1 MKYVRDIPF
10 KEFVDSHHKAA
21 DEDLAELRRSNENE
35 GVPLIFTETE
45 EILGLLTG
53 LTHPERILEIGTA
66 HGYSS
71 LFFAKKLPDARIT
84 TIERNP
90 VMVEAARAEFAS
102 RSEGERIDFRVGD
115 AQEILDE
122 LDKMPALYGVYQ
134 DGEGYMSCDHYQ
146 KLDEFMFEPV
156 SRKLIKSIYQ
166 TVPDLR
172 EFLKK
177 SGRTDVRP
185 ANRTQRR
192 FLLMGGAACGFF
204 LCAASA
210 FQQVGIRYTTTAKAG
225 FITAL
230 YVVIVPILSVFFG
243 KGVKSRIWACVALA
257 VLGLY
262 LLCMRGELSLSFGDG
277 VVLVCAFLFAC
288 QIMTVD
294 YFAPQVD
301 TVRLSQTQ
309 FLVTA
314 LLSTVCMFFFEDLST
329 DSLIKALPSIAYAGV
344 MSSGVA
350 YTLQIIGQQNLNPAI
365 ASITMSLE
373 SVFAALAGW
382 IVLGQSMTVRELAG
396 CVLMFAAII
405 LAQL

>member
-1 MKYVRDIPF
+1 MEKKLDKRGELLHTLALLVCAAIWGSAFVAQSVGAEYVGAFTFLAVRNWIAVAFLIPVIFVRD
-10 KEFVDSHHKAA
+10 
-21 DEDLAELRRSNENE
+21 
-35 GVPLIFTETE
+35 
-45 EILGLLTG
+45 
-53 LTHPERILEIGTA
+53 
-66 HGYSS
+66 
-71 LFFAKKLPDARIT
+71 
-84 TIERNP
+84 TI
-90 VMVEAARAEFAS
+90 
-102 RSEGERIDFRVGD
+102 
-115 AQEILDE
+115 
-122 LDKMPALYGVYQ
+122 
-134 DGEGYMSCDHYQ
+134 
-146 KLDEFMFEPV
+146 
-156 SRKLIKSIYQ
+156 
-166 TVPDLR
+166 
-172 EFLKK
+172 LKK
-177 SGRTDVRP
+177 RGRPSVRP

-192 FLLMGGAACGFF
+192 CLLTGGAACGFF

-243 KGVKSRIWACVALA
+243 KSVKSRIWMCVALA

-382 IVLGQSMTVRELAG
+382 IVLGQSMSFRELAG

>member
-1 MKYVRDIPF
+1 MEDIMEKKLDKRGELLHTLALLVCAAIWGSAFVAQSVGAEYVGAFTFLAVRNWIAVVFLIPVIYVRDTI
-10 KEFVDSHHKAA
+10 
-21 DEDLAELRRSNENE
+21 LRKR
-35 GVPLIFTETE
+35 
-45 EILGLLTG
+45 
-53 LTHPERILEIGTA
+53 
-66 HGYSS
+66 
-71 LFFAKKLPDARIT
+71 
-84 TIERNP
+84 
-90 VMVEAARAEFAS
+90 
-102 RSEGERIDFRVGD
+102 
-115 AQEILDE
+115 
-122 LDKMPALYGVYQ
+122 
-134 DGEGYMSCDHYQ
+134 
-146 KLDEFMFEPV
+146 
-156 SRKLIKSIYQ
+156 
-166 TVPDLR
+166 
-172 EFLKK
+172 
-177 SGRTDVRP
+177 GRPSVRP

-192 FLLMGGAACGFF
+192 CLLTGGAACGFF

-243 KGVKSRIWACVALA
+243 KSVKSRIWMCVALA

-382 IVLGQSMTVRELAG
+382 IVLGQSMSFRELAG

>member
-1 MKYVRDIPF
+1 MEKKLDKRGELLHTLALLVCAAIWGSAFVAQSVGAEYVGAFTFLAVRNWIAVVFLIPVIYVRDTI
-10 KEFVDSHHKAA
+10 
-21 DEDLAELRRSNENE
+21 LRKR
-35 GVPLIFTETE
+35 
-45 EILGLLTG
+45 
-53 LTHPERILEIGTA
+53 
-66 HGYSS
+66 
-71 LFFAKKLPDARIT
+71 
-84 TIERNP
+84 
-90 VMVEAARAEFAS
+90 
-102 RSEGERIDFRVGD
+102 
-115 AQEILDE
+115 
-122 LDKMPALYGVYQ
+122 
-134 DGEGYMSCDHYQ
+134 
-146 KLDEFMFEPV
+146 
-156 SRKLIKSIYQ
+156 
-166 TVPDLR
+166 
-172 EFLKK
+172 
-177 SGRTDVRP
+177 GRPSVRP

-192 FLLMGGAACGFF
+192 CLLTGGAACGFF

-243 KGVKSRIWACVALA
+243 KSVKSRIWMCVALA

-314 LLSTVCMFFFEDLST
+314 LLSTVCMLLFEDLST
-329 DSLIKALPSIAYAGV
+329 DSLIRALPSIAYAGV

-382 IVLGQSMTVRELAG
+382 IVLGQSMSFRELAG

>member
-1 MKYVRDIPF
+1 MEKKLDKRGELLHTLALLVCAAIWGSAFVAQSVGAEYVGAFTFLAVRNWIAVAFLIPVIFVRD
-10 KEFVDSHHKAA
+10 
-21 DEDLAELRRSNENE
+21 
-35 GVPLIFTETE
+35 
-45 EILGLLTG
+45 
-53 LTHPERILEIGTA
+53 
-66 HGYSS
+66 
-71 LFFAKKLPDARIT
+71 
-84 TIERNP
+84 TI
-90 VMVEAARAEFAS
+90 
-102 RSEGERIDFRVGD
+102 
-115 AQEILDE
+115 
-122 LDKMPALYGVYQ
+122 
-134 DGEGYMSCDHYQ
+134 
-146 KLDEFMFEPV
+146 
-156 SRKLIKSIYQ
+156 
-166 TVPDLR
+166 
-172 EFLKK
+172 LKK
-177 SGRTDVRP
+177 RGRPSVRP

-243 KGVKSRIWACVALA
+243 KSVKSRIWMCVALA

>member
-1 MKYVRDIPF
+1 MEKKLDKQGELLHTLALLVCAAIWGSAFVAQSVGAEYVGAFTFLAVRNWIAVVFLIPVIFVRD
-10 KEFVDSHHKAA
+10 
-21 DEDLAELRRSNENE
+21 
-35 GVPLIFTETE
+35 
-45 EILGLLTG
+45 
-53 LTHPERILEIGTA
+53 
-66 HGYSS
+66 
-71 LFFAKKLPDARIT
+71 
-84 TIERNP
+84 TI
-90 VMVEAARAEFAS
+90 
-102 RSEGERIDFRVGD
+102 
-115 AQEILDE
+115 
-122 LDKMPALYGVYQ
+122 
-134 DGEGYMSCDHYQ
+134 
-146 KLDEFMFEPV
+146 
-156 SRKLIKSIYQ
+156 
-166 TVPDLR
+166 
-172 EFLKK
+172 LKK
-177 SGRTDVRP
+177 RGRPSVRP

-243 KGVKSRIWACVALA
+243 KSVKSRIWMCVALA

-314 LLSTVCMFFFEDLST
+314 LLSTVCMLLFEDLST
-329 DSLIKALPSIAYAGV
+329 DSLIRALPSIAYAGV

-382 IVLGQSMTVRELAG
+382 IVLGQSMSFRELAG

>member
-1 MKYVRDIPF
+1 MEDIMEKKLDKRGELLHTLALLVCAAIWGSAFVAQSVGAEYVGAFTFLAVRNWIAVAFLIPVIFVRD
-10 KEFVDSHHKAA
+10 
-21 DEDLAELRRSNENE
+21 
-35 GVPLIFTETE
+35 
-45 EILGLLTG
+45 
-53 LTHPERILEIGTA
+53 
-66 HGYSS
+66 
-71 LFFAKKLPDARIT
+71 
-84 TIERNP
+84 TI
-90 VMVEAARAEFAS
+90 
-102 RSEGERIDFRVGD
+102 
-115 AQEILDE
+115 
-122 LDKMPALYGVYQ
+122 
-134 DGEGYMSCDHYQ
+134 
-146 KLDEFMFEPV
+146 
-156 SRKLIKSIYQ
+156 
-166 TVPDLR
+166 
-172 EFLKK
+172 LKK
-177 SGRTDVRP
+177 RGRPSVRP

-243 KGVKSRIWACVALA
+243 KSVKSRIWMCVALA

-314 LLSTVCMFFFEDLST
+314 LLSTVCMLLFEDLST
-329 DSLIKALPSIAYAGV
+329 DSLIRALPSIAYAGV

-382 IVLGQSMTVRELAG
+382 IVLGQSMSFRELAG

>member
-1 MKYVRDIPF
+1 MEKKLDKRGELLHTLALLVCAAIWGSAFVAQSVGAEYVGAFTFLAVRNWIAVVFLIPVIFVRD
-10 KEFVDSHHKAA
+10 
-21 DEDLAELRRSNENE
+21 
-35 GVPLIFTETE
+35 
-45 EILGLLTG
+45 
-53 LTHPERILEIGTA
+53 
-66 HGYSS
+66 
-71 LFFAKKLPDARIT
+71 
-84 TIERNP
+84 TI
-90 VMVEAARAEFAS
+90 
-102 RSEGERIDFRVGD
+102 
-115 AQEILDE
+115 
-122 LDKMPALYGVYQ
+122 
-134 DGEGYMSCDHYQ
+134 
-146 KLDEFMFEPV
+146 
-156 SRKLIKSIYQ
+156 
-166 TVPDLR
+166 
-172 EFLKK
+172 LKK
-177 SGRTDVRP
+177 RGRPSVRP

-243 KGVKSRIWACVALA
+243 KSVKSRIWMCVALA

-314 LLSTVCMFFFEDLST
+314 LLSTVCMFFFEDLSS
-329 DSLIKALPSIAYAGV
+329 DSLIRALPSIAYAGV

>member
-1 MKYVRDIPF
+1 MEKKLDKRGELLHTLALLVCAAIWGSAFVAQSVGAEYVGAFTFLAVRNWIAVVFLIPVIYVRDTI
-10 KEFVDSHHKAA
+10 
-21 DEDLAELRRSNENE
+21 LRKR
-35 GVPLIFTETE
+35 
-45 EILGLLTG
+45 
-53 LTHPERILEIGTA
+53 
-66 HGYSS
+66 
-71 LFFAKKLPDARIT
+71 
-84 TIERNP
+84 
-90 VMVEAARAEFAS
+90 
-102 RSEGERIDFRVGD
+102 
-115 AQEILDE
+115 
-122 LDKMPALYGVYQ
+122 
-134 DGEGYMSCDHYQ
+134 
-146 KLDEFMFEPV
+146 
-156 SRKLIKSIYQ
+156 
-166 TVPDLR
+166 
-172 EFLKK
+172 
-177 SGRTDVRP
+177 GRPSVRP

-192 FLLMGGAACGFF
+192 CLLTGGAACGFF

-243 KGVKSRIWACVALA
+243 KSVKSRIWMCVALA

-314 LLSTVCMFFFEDLST
+314 LLSTVCMLLFEDLST
-329 DSLIKALPSIAYAGV
+329 DSLIRALPSIAYAGV

-405 LAQL
+405 FAQL

>member
-1 MKYVRDIPF
+1 MEKKLDKRGELLHTLALLVCAAIWGSAFVAQSVGAEYVGAFTFLAVRNWIAVVFLIPVIFVRD
-10 KEFVDSHHKAA
+10 
-21 DEDLAELRRSNENE
+21 
-35 GVPLIFTETE
+35 
-45 EILGLLTG
+45 
-53 LTHPERILEIGTA
+53 
-66 HGYSS
+66 
-71 LFFAKKLPDARIT
+71 
-84 TIERNP
+84 TI
-90 VMVEAARAEFAS
+90 
-102 RSEGERIDFRVGD
+102 
-115 AQEILDE
+115 
-122 LDKMPALYGVYQ
+122 
-134 DGEGYMSCDHYQ
+134 
-146 KLDEFMFEPV
+146 
-156 SRKLIKSIYQ
+156 
-166 TVPDLR
+166 
-172 EFLKK
+172 LKK
-177 SGRTDVRP
+177 RGRPSVRP

-243 KGVKSRIWACVALA
+243 KSVKSRIWMCVALA

-314 LLSTVCMFFFEDLST
+314 LLSTVCMLLFEDLST
-329 DSLIKALPSIAYAGV
+329 DSLIRALPSIAYAGV

-396 CVLMFAAII
+396 CGLMFAAII

>member
-1 MKYVRDIPF
+1 MEDIMEKKLDKRGELLHTLALLVCAAIWGSAFVAQSVGAEYVGAFTFLAVRNWIAVVFLIPVIFVRD
-10 KEFVDSHHKAA
+10 
-21 DEDLAELRRSNENE
+21 
-35 GVPLIFTETE
+35 
-45 EILGLLTG
+45 
-53 LTHPERILEIGTA
+53 
-66 HGYSS
+66 
-71 LFFAKKLPDARIT
+71 
-84 TIERNP
+84 TI
-90 VMVEAARAEFAS
+90 
-102 RSEGERIDFRVGD
+102 
-115 AQEILDE
+115 
-122 LDKMPALYGVYQ
+122 
-134 DGEGYMSCDHYQ
+134 
-146 KLDEFMFEPV
+146 
-156 SRKLIKSIYQ
+156 
-166 TVPDLR
+166 
-172 EFLKK
+172 LKK
-177 SGRTDVRP
+177 RGRPSVRP

-192 FLLMGGAACGFF
+192 CLLTGGAACGFF

-243 KGVKSRIWACVALA
+243 KSVKSRIWMCVALA

-382 IVLGQSMTVRELAG
+382 IVLGQSMSFRELAG

>member
-1 MKYVRDIPF
+1 MEKKLDKRGELLHTLALLVCAAIWGSAFVAQSVGAEYVGAFTFLAVRNWIAVAFLIPVIFVRD
-10 KEFVDSHHKAA
+10 
-21 DEDLAELRRSNENE
+21 
-35 GVPLIFTETE
+35 
-45 EILGLLTG
+45 
-53 LTHPERILEIGTA
+53 
-66 HGYSS
+66 
-71 LFFAKKLPDARIT
+71 
-84 TIERNP
+84 TI
-90 VMVEAARAEFAS
+90 
-102 RSEGERIDFRVGD
+102 
-115 AQEILDE
+115 
-122 LDKMPALYGVYQ
+122 
-134 DGEGYMSCDHYQ
+134 
-146 KLDEFMFEPV
+146 
-156 SRKLIKSIYQ
+156 
-166 TVPDLR
+166 
-172 EFLKK
+172 LKK
-177 SGRTDVRP
+177 RGRPSVRP

-243 KGVKSRIWACVALA
+243 KSVKSRIWMCVALA

-314 LLSTVCMFFFEDLST
+314 LLSTVCMLLFEDLST
-329 DSLIKALPSIAYAGV
+329 DSLIRALPSIAYAGV

>member
-1 MKYVRDIPF
+1 MEDIMEKKLDKRGELLHTLALLVCAAIWGSAFVAQSVGAEYVGAFTFLAVRNWIAVVFLIPVIYVRDTI
-10 KEFVDSHHKAA
+10 
-21 DEDLAELRRSNENE
+21 LRKR
-35 GVPLIFTETE
+35 
-45 EILGLLTG
+45 
-53 LTHPERILEIGTA
+53 
-66 HGYSS
+66 
-71 LFFAKKLPDARIT
+71 
-84 TIERNP
+84 
-90 VMVEAARAEFAS
+90 
-102 RSEGERIDFRVGD
+102 
-115 AQEILDE
+115 
-122 LDKMPALYGVYQ
+122 
-134 DGEGYMSCDHYQ
+134 
-146 KLDEFMFEPV
+146 
-156 SRKLIKSIYQ
+156 
-166 TVPDLR
+166 
-172 EFLKK
+172 
-177 SGRTDVRP
+177 GRPSVRP

-192 FLLMGGAACGFF
+192 CLLTGGAACGFF

-243 KGVKSRIWACVALA
+243 KSVKSRIWMCVALA

-314 LLSTVCMFFFEDLST
+314 LLSTVCMLLFEDLST
-329 DSLIKALPSIAYAGV
+329 DSLIRALPSIAYAGV

-382 IVLGQSMTVRELAG
+382 IVLGQSMSFRELAG

>member
-1 MKYVRDIPF
+1 MEKKLDKRGELLHTLALLVCAAIWGSAFVAQSVGAEYVGAFTFLAVRNWIAVVFLIPVIFVRDTI
-10 KEFVDSHHKAA
+10 
-21 DEDLAELRRSNENE
+21 LRKR
-35 GVPLIFTETE
+35 
-45 EILGLLTG
+45 
-53 LTHPERILEIGTA
+53 
-66 HGYSS
+66 
-71 LFFAKKLPDARIT
+71 
-84 TIERNP
+84 
-90 VMVEAARAEFAS
+90 
-102 RSEGERIDFRVGD
+102 
-115 AQEILDE
+115 
-122 LDKMPALYGVYQ
+122 
-134 DGEGYMSCDHYQ
+134 
-146 KLDEFMFEPV
+146 
-156 SRKLIKSIYQ
+156 
-166 TVPDLR
+166 
-172 EFLKK
+172 
-177 SGRTDVRP
+177 GRPSVRP

-192 FLLMGGAACGFF
+192 CLLTGGAACGFF

-243 KGVKSRIWACVALA
+243 KSVKSRIWMCVALA

-314 LLSTVCMFFFEDLST
+314 LLSTVCMLLFEDLST
-329 DSLIKALPSIAYAGV
+329 DSLIRALPSIAYAGV

>member
-1 MKYVRDIPF
+1 MEDIMEKKLDKRGELLHTLALLVCAAIWGSAFVAQSVGAEYVGAFTFLAVRNWIAVVFLIPVIYVRDTI
-10 KEFVDSHHKAA
+10 
-21 DEDLAELRRSNENE
+21 LRKR
-35 GVPLIFTETE
+35 
-45 EILGLLTG
+45 
-53 LTHPERILEIGTA
+53 
-66 HGYSS
+66 
-71 LFFAKKLPDARIT
+71 
-84 TIERNP
+84 
-90 VMVEAARAEFAS
+90 
-102 RSEGERIDFRVGD
+102 
-115 AQEILDE
+115 
-122 LDKMPALYGVYQ
+122 
-134 DGEGYMSCDHYQ
+134 
-146 KLDEFMFEPV
+146 
-156 SRKLIKSIYQ
+156 
-166 TVPDLR
+166 
-172 EFLKK
+172 
-177 SGRTDVRP
+177 GRPSVRP

-243 KGVKSRIWACVALA
+243 KSVKSRIWMCVALA

>member
-1 MKYVRDIPF
+1 MEDIMEKKLDKRGELLHTLALLVCAAIWGSAFVAQSVGAEYVGAFTFLAVRNWIAVVFLIPVIYVRDTI
-10 KEFVDSHHKAA
+10 
-21 DEDLAELRRSNENE
+21 LRKR
-35 GVPLIFTETE
+35 
-45 EILGLLTG
+45 
-53 LTHPERILEIGTA
+53 
-66 HGYSS
+66 
-71 LFFAKKLPDARIT
+71 
-84 TIERNP
+84 
-90 VMVEAARAEFAS
+90 
-102 RSEGERIDFRVGD
+102 
-115 AQEILDE
+115 
-122 LDKMPALYGVYQ
+122 
-134 DGEGYMSCDHYQ
+134 
-146 KLDEFMFEPV
+146 
-156 SRKLIKSIYQ
+156 
-166 TVPDLR
+166 
-172 EFLKK
+172 
-177 SGRTDVRP
+177 GRPSVRP

-192 FLLMGGAACGFF
+192 FLLTGGAACGFF

-243 KGVKSRIWACVALA
+243 KSVKSRIWMCVALA

-396 CVLMFAAII
+396 CVLMFASII

>member
-1 MKYVRDIPF
+1 MEDIMEKKLDKRGELLHTLALLVCAAIWGSAFVAQSVGAEYVGAFTFLAVRNWIAVVFLIPVIFVRD
-10 KEFVDSHHKAA
+10 
-21 DEDLAELRRSNENE
+21 
-35 GVPLIFTETE
+35 
-45 EILGLLTG
+45 
-53 LTHPERILEIGTA
+53 
-66 HGYSS
+66 
-71 LFFAKKLPDARIT
+71 
-84 TIERNP
+84 TI
-90 VMVEAARAEFAS
+90 
-102 RSEGERIDFRVGD
+102 
-115 AQEILDE
+115 
-122 LDKMPALYGVYQ
+122 
-134 DGEGYMSCDHYQ
+134 
-146 KLDEFMFEPV
+146 
-156 SRKLIKSIYQ
+156 
-166 TVPDLR
+166 
-172 EFLKK
+172 LKK
-177 SGRTDVRP
+177 RGRPSVRP

-192 FLLMGGAACGFF
+192 CLLTGGAACGFF

-243 KGVKSRIWACVALA
+243 KSVKSRIWMCVALA

-314 LLSTVCMFFFEDLST
+314 LLSTVCMLLFEDLST
-329 DSLIKALPSIAYAGV
+329 DSLIRALPSIAYAGV

>member
-1 MKYVRDIPF
+1 MEDIMEKKLDKQGELLHTLALLVCAAIWGSAFVAQSVGAEYVGAFTFLAVRNWIAVVFLIPVIFVRD
-10 KEFVDSHHKAA
+10 
-21 DEDLAELRRSNENE
+21 
-35 GVPLIFTETE
+35 
-45 EILGLLTG
+45 
-53 LTHPERILEIGTA
+53 
-66 HGYSS
+66 
-71 LFFAKKLPDARIT
+71 
-84 TIERNP
+84 TI
-90 VMVEAARAEFAS
+90 
-102 RSEGERIDFRVGD
+102 
-115 AQEILDE
+115 
-122 LDKMPALYGVYQ
+122 
-134 DGEGYMSCDHYQ
+134 
-146 KLDEFMFEPV
+146 
-156 SRKLIKSIYQ
+156 
-166 TVPDLR
+166 
-172 EFLKK
+172 LKK
-177 SGRTDVRP
+177 RGRPSVRP

-243 KGVKSRIWACVALA
+243 KSVKSRIWMCVALA

-314 LLSTVCMFFFEDLST
+314 LLSTVCMLLFEDLST
-329 DSLIKALPSIAYAGV
+329 DSLIRALPSIAYAGV

-382 IVLGQSMTVRELAG
+382 IVLGQSMSFRELAG

>member
-1 MKYVRDIPF
+1 MEKKLDKRGELLHTLALLVCAAIWGSAFVAQSVGAEYVGAFTFLAVRNWIAVIFLIPVIFVRD
-10 KEFVDSHHKAA
+10 
-21 DEDLAELRRSNENE
+21 
-35 GVPLIFTETE
+35 
-45 EILGLLTG
+45 
-53 LTHPERILEIGTA
+53 
-66 HGYSS
+66 
-71 LFFAKKLPDARIT
+71 
-84 TIERNP
+84 TI
-90 VMVEAARAEFAS
+90 
-102 RSEGERIDFRVGD
+102 
-115 AQEILDE
+115 
-122 LDKMPALYGVYQ
+122 
-134 DGEGYMSCDHYQ
+134 
-146 KLDEFMFEPV
+146 
-156 SRKLIKSIYQ
+156 
-166 TVPDLR
+166 
-172 EFLKK
+172 LKK
-177 SGRTDVRP
+177 RGRPSVRP

-230 YVVIVPILSVFFG
+230 YVVTVPVLSVFFG
-243 KGVKSRIWACVALA
+243 KRVKSRIWMCVALA

-373 SVFAALAGW
+373 SVFAAFAGW
-382 IVLGQSMTVRELAG
+382 IVLGQSMTVREFAG

>member
-1 MKYVRDIPF
+1 MEKKLDKRGELLHTLALLVCAAIWGSAFVAQSVGAEYVGAFTFLAVRNWIAVVFLIPVIYVRDTI
-10 KEFVDSHHKAA
+10 
-21 DEDLAELRRSNENE
+21 LRKR
-35 GVPLIFTETE
+35 
-45 EILGLLTG
+45 
-53 LTHPERILEIGTA
+53 
-66 HGYSS
+66 
-71 LFFAKKLPDARIT
+71 
-84 TIERNP
+84 
-90 VMVEAARAEFAS
+90 
-102 RSEGERIDFRVGD
+102 
-115 AQEILDE
+115 
-122 LDKMPALYGVYQ
+122 
-134 DGEGYMSCDHYQ
+134 
-146 KLDEFMFEPV
+146 
-156 SRKLIKSIYQ
+156 
-166 TVPDLR
+166 
-172 EFLKK
+172 
-177 SGRTDVRP
+177 GRPSVRP

-243 KGVKSRIWACVALA
+243 KRVKSRIWMCVALA

>member
-1 MKYVRDIPF
+1 MEDIMEKKLDKRGELLHTLALLVCAAIWGSAFVAQSVGAEYVGAFTFLAVRNWIAVVFLIPVIYVRDTI
-10 KEFVDSHHKAA
+10 
-21 DEDLAELRRSNENE
+21 LRKR
-35 GVPLIFTETE
+35 
-45 EILGLLTG
+45 
-53 LTHPERILEIGTA
+53 
-66 HGYSS
+66 
-71 LFFAKKLPDARIT
+71 
-84 TIERNP
+84 
-90 VMVEAARAEFAS
+90 
-102 RSEGERIDFRVGD
+102 
-115 AQEILDE
+115 
-122 LDKMPALYGVYQ
+122 
-134 DGEGYMSCDHYQ
+134 
-146 KLDEFMFEPV
+146 
-156 SRKLIKSIYQ
+156 
-166 TVPDLR
+166 
-172 EFLKK
+172 
-177 SGRTDVRP
+177 GRPSVRP

-192 FLLMGGAACGFF
+192 CLLTGGAACGFF

-243 KGVKSRIWACVALA
+243 KSVKSRIWMCVALA

-314 LLSTVCMFFFEDLST
+314 LLSTVCMFLFEDLST
-329 DSLIKALPSIAYAGV
+329 DSLIRALPSIAYAGV

>member
-1 MKYVRDIPF
+1 MEKKLDKRGELLHTLALLVCAAIWGSAFVAQSVGAEYVGAFTFLAVRNWIAVVFLIPVIYVRDTI
-10 KEFVDSHHKAA
+10 
-21 DEDLAELRRSNENE
+21 LRKR
-35 GVPLIFTETE
+35 
-45 EILGLLTG
+45 
-53 LTHPERILEIGTA
+53 
-66 HGYSS
+66 
-71 LFFAKKLPDARIT
+71 
-84 TIERNP
+84 
-90 VMVEAARAEFAS
+90 
-102 RSEGERIDFRVGD
+102 
-115 AQEILDE
+115 
-122 LDKMPALYGVYQ
+122 
-134 DGEGYMSCDHYQ
+134 
-146 KLDEFMFEPV
+146 
-156 SRKLIKSIYQ
+156 
-166 TVPDLR
+166 
-172 EFLKK
+172 
-177 SGRTDVRP
+177 GRPSVRP

-210 FQQVGIRYTTTAKAG
+210 FQQVGILYTTTAKAG

-243 KGVKSRIWACVALA
+243 KSVKSRIWMCVALA

>member
-1 MKYVRDIPF
+1 MEKKLDKRGELLHTLALLVCAAIWGSAFVAQSVGAEYVGAFTFLAVRNWIAVVFLIPVIYVRDTI
-10 KEFVDSHHKAA
+10 
-21 DEDLAELRRSNENE
+21 LRKR
-35 GVPLIFTETE
+35 
-45 EILGLLTG
+45 
-53 LTHPERILEIGTA
+53 
-66 HGYSS
+66 
-71 LFFAKKLPDARIT
+71 
-84 TIERNP
+84 
-90 VMVEAARAEFAS
+90 
-102 RSEGERIDFRVGD
+102 
-115 AQEILDE
+115 
-122 LDKMPALYGVYQ
+122 
-134 DGEGYMSCDHYQ
+134 
-146 KLDEFMFEPV
+146 
-156 SRKLIKSIYQ
+156 
-166 TVPDLR
+166 
-172 EFLKK
+172 
-177 SGRTDVRP
+177 GRPSVRP

-192 FLLMGGAACGFF
+192 CLLTGGAACGFF

-243 KGVKSRIWACVALA
+243 KSVKSRIWMCVALA

-262 LLCMRGELSLSFGDG
+262 LLCMRGDLSLSFGDG

>member
-1 MKYVRDIPF
+1 MEKKLDKRGELLHTLALLVCAAIWGSAFVAQSVGAEYVGAFTFLAVRNWIAVVFLIPVIFVRD
-10 KEFVDSHHKAA
+10 
-21 DEDLAELRRSNENE
+21 
-35 GVPLIFTETE
+35 
-45 EILGLLTG
+45 
-53 LTHPERILEIGTA
+53 
-66 HGYSS
+66 
-71 LFFAKKLPDARIT
+71 
-84 TIERNP
+84 TI
-90 VMVEAARAEFAS
+90 
-102 RSEGERIDFRVGD
+102 
-115 AQEILDE
+115 
-122 LDKMPALYGVYQ
+122 
-134 DGEGYMSCDHYQ
+134 
-146 KLDEFMFEPV
+146 
-156 SRKLIKSIYQ
+156 
-166 TVPDLR
+166 
-172 EFLKK
+172 LKK
-177 SGRTDVRP
+177 RGRPSVRP

-243 KGVKSRIWACVALA
+243 KSVKSRIWMCVALA

-314 LLSTVCMFFFEDLST
+314 LLSTVCMLLFEDLST
-329 DSLIKALPSIAYAGV
+329 DSLIRALPSIAYAGV

>member
-1 MKYVRDIPF
+1 MEKKLDKRGELLHTLALLVCAAIWGSAFVAQSVGAEYVGAFTFLAVRNWIAVVFLIPVIYVRDTI
-10 KEFVDSHHKAA
+10 
-21 DEDLAELRRSNENE
+21 LRKR
-35 GVPLIFTETE
+35 
-45 EILGLLTG
+45 
-53 LTHPERILEIGTA
+53 
-66 HGYSS
+66 
-71 LFFAKKLPDARIT
+71 
-84 TIERNP
+84 
-90 VMVEAARAEFAS
+90 
-102 RSEGERIDFRVGD
+102 
-115 AQEILDE
+115 
-122 LDKMPALYGVYQ
+122 
-134 DGEGYMSCDHYQ
+134 
-146 KLDEFMFEPV
+146 
-156 SRKLIKSIYQ
+156 
-166 TVPDLR
+166 
-172 EFLKK
+172 
-177 SGRTDVRP
+177 GRPSVRP

-192 FLLMGGAACGFF
+192 CLLTGGAACGFF

-243 KGVKSRIWACVALA
+243 KSVKSRIWMCVALA

-329 DSLIKALPSIAYAGV
+329 DSLIRALPSIAYAGV

>member
-1 MKYVRDIPF
+1 MEDIMEKKLDKRGELLHTLALLVCAAIWGSAFVAQSVGAEYVGAFTFLAVRNWIAVAFLIPVIFVRD
-10 KEFVDSHHKAA
+10 
-21 DEDLAELRRSNENE
+21 
-35 GVPLIFTETE
+35 
-45 EILGLLTG
+45 
-53 LTHPERILEIGTA
+53 
-66 HGYSS
+66 
-71 LFFAKKLPDARIT
+71 
-84 TIERNP
+84 TI
-90 VMVEAARAEFAS
+90 
-102 RSEGERIDFRVGD
+102 
-115 AQEILDE
+115 
-122 LDKMPALYGVYQ
+122 
-134 DGEGYMSCDHYQ
+134 
-146 KLDEFMFEPV
+146 
-156 SRKLIKSIYQ
+156 
-166 TVPDLR
+166 
-172 EFLKK
+172 LKK
-177 SGRTDVRP
+177 RGRPSVRP

-243 KGVKSRIWACVALA
+243 KSVKSRIWMCVALA

-314 LLSTVCMFFFEDLST
+314 LLSTVCMLLFEDLST
-329 DSLIKALPSIAYAGV
+329 DSLIRALPSIAYAGV

>member
-1 MKYVRDIPF
+1 MEDIMEKKLDKRGELLHTLALLVCAAIWGSAFVAQSVGAEYVGAFTFLAVRNWIAVAFLIPVIFVRD
-10 KEFVDSHHKAA
+10 
-21 DEDLAELRRSNENE
+21 
-35 GVPLIFTETE
+35 
-45 EILGLLTG
+45 
-53 LTHPERILEIGTA
+53 
-66 HGYSS
+66 
-71 LFFAKKLPDARIT
+71 
-84 TIERNP
+84 TI
-90 VMVEAARAEFAS
+90 
-102 RSEGERIDFRVGD
+102 
-115 AQEILDE
+115 
-122 LDKMPALYGVYQ
+122 
-134 DGEGYMSCDHYQ
+134 
-146 KLDEFMFEPV
+146 
-156 SRKLIKSIYQ
+156 
-166 TVPDLR
+166 
-172 EFLKK
+172 LKK
-177 SGRTDVRP
+177 RGRPSVRP

-210 FQQVGIRYTTTAKAG
+210 FQQVGILYTTTAKAG

-243 KGVKSRIWACVALA
+243 KSVKSRIWMCVALA

-314 LLSTVCMFFFEDLST
+314 LLSTVCMLLFEDLST
-329 DSLIKALPSIAYAGV
+329 DSLIRALPSIAYAGV

>member
-1 MKYVRDIPF
+1 MEKKLDKRGELLHTLALLVCAAIWGSAFVAQSVGAEYVGAFTFLAVRNWIAVVFLIPVIFVRD
-10 KEFVDSHHKAA
+10 
-21 DEDLAELRRSNENE
+21 
-35 GVPLIFTETE
+35 
-45 EILGLLTG
+45 
-53 LTHPERILEIGTA
+53 
-66 HGYSS
+66 
-71 LFFAKKLPDARIT
+71 
-84 TIERNP
+84 TI
-90 VMVEAARAEFAS
+90 
-102 RSEGERIDFRVGD
+102 
-115 AQEILDE
+115 
-122 LDKMPALYGVYQ
+122 
-134 DGEGYMSCDHYQ
+134 
-146 KLDEFMFEPV
+146 
-156 SRKLIKSIYQ
+156 
-166 TVPDLR
+166 
-172 EFLKK
+172 LKK
-177 SGRTDVRP
+177 RGRPSVRP

-192 FLLMGGAACGFF
+192 FLLTGGAACGFF

-243 KGVKSRIWACVALA
+243 KSVKSRIWMCVALA

-382 IVLGQSMTVRELAG
+382 IVLGQSMSFRELAG

>member
-1 MKYVRDIPF
+1 MEDIMEKKLDKRGELLHTLALLVCAAIWGSAFVAQSVGAEYVGAFTFLAVRNWIAVVFLIPVIYVRDTI
-10 KEFVDSHHKAA
+10 
-21 DEDLAELRRSNENE
+21 LRKR
-35 GVPLIFTETE
+35 
-45 EILGLLTG
+45 
-53 LTHPERILEIGTA
+53 
-66 HGYSS
+66 
-71 LFFAKKLPDARIT
+71 
-84 TIERNP
+84 
-90 VMVEAARAEFAS
+90 
-102 RSEGERIDFRVGD
+102 
-115 AQEILDE
+115 
-122 LDKMPALYGVYQ
+122 
-134 DGEGYMSCDHYQ
+134 
-146 KLDEFMFEPV
+146 
-156 SRKLIKSIYQ
+156 
-166 TVPDLR
+166 
-172 EFLKK
+172 
-177 SGRTDVRP
+177 GRPSVRP

-243 KGVKSRIWACVALA
+243 KSVKSRIWMCVALA

-314 LLSTVCMFFFEDLST
+314 LLSTVCMFFFEDLSS
-329 DSLIKALPSIAYAGV
+329 DSLIRALPSIAYAGV

>member
-1 MKYVRDIPF
+1 MEKKLDKQGELLHTLALLVCAAIWGSAFVAQSVGAEYVGAFTFLAVRNWIAVVFLIPVIFVRD
-10 KEFVDSHHKAA
+10 
-21 DEDLAELRRSNENE
+21 
-35 GVPLIFTETE
+35 
-45 EILGLLTG
+45 
-53 LTHPERILEIGTA
+53 
-66 HGYSS
+66 
-71 LFFAKKLPDARIT
+71 
-84 TIERNP
+84 TI
-90 VMVEAARAEFAS
+90 
-102 RSEGERIDFRVGD
+102 
-115 AQEILDE
+115 
-122 LDKMPALYGVYQ
+122 
-134 DGEGYMSCDHYQ
+134 
-146 KLDEFMFEPV
+146 
-156 SRKLIKSIYQ
+156 
-166 TVPDLR
+166 
-172 EFLKK
+172 LKK
-177 SGRTDVRP
+177 RGRPSVRP

-243 KGVKSRIWACVALA
+243 KSVKSRIWMCVALA

>member
-1 MKYVRDIPF
+1 MEKKLDKRGELLHTLALLVCAAIWGSAFVAQSVGAEYVGAFTFLAVRNWIAVVFLIPVIYVRDTI
-10 KEFVDSHHKAA
+10 
-21 DEDLAELRRSNENE
+21 LRKR
-35 GVPLIFTETE
+35 
-45 EILGLLTG
+45 
-53 LTHPERILEIGTA
+53 
-66 HGYSS
+66 
-71 LFFAKKLPDARIT
+71 
-84 TIERNP
+84 
-90 VMVEAARAEFAS
+90 
-102 RSEGERIDFRVGD
+102 
-115 AQEILDE
+115 
-122 LDKMPALYGVYQ
+122 
-134 DGEGYMSCDHYQ
+134 
-146 KLDEFMFEPV
+146 
-156 SRKLIKSIYQ
+156 
-166 TVPDLR
+166 
-172 EFLKK
+172 
-177 SGRTDVRP
+177 GRPSVRP

-243 KGVKSRIWACVALA
+243 KSVKSRIWMCVALA

-314 LLSTVCMFFFEDLST
+314 LLSTVCMLLFEDLST
-329 DSLIKALPSIAYAGV
+329 DSLIRALPSIAYAGV

-382 IVLGQSMTVRELAG
+382 IVLGQSMSFRELAG

>member
-1 MKYVRDIPF
+1 MEDIMEKKLDKRGELLHTLALLVCAAIWGSAFVAQSVGAEYVGAFTFLAVRNWIAVVFLIPVIYVRDTI
-10 KEFVDSHHKAA
+10 
-21 DEDLAELRRSNENE
+21 LRKR
-35 GVPLIFTETE
+35 
-45 EILGLLTG
+45 
-53 LTHPERILEIGTA
+53 
-66 HGYSS
+66 
-71 LFFAKKLPDARIT
+71 
-84 TIERNP
+84 
-90 VMVEAARAEFAS
+90 
-102 RSEGERIDFRVGD
+102 
-115 AQEILDE
+115 
-122 LDKMPALYGVYQ
+122 
-134 DGEGYMSCDHYQ
+134 
-146 KLDEFMFEPV
+146 
-156 SRKLIKSIYQ
+156 
-166 TVPDLR
+166 
-172 EFLKK
+172 
-177 SGRTDVRP
+177 GRPSVRP

-192 FLLMGGAACGFF
+192 CLLTGGAACGFF

-243 KGVKSRIWACVALA
+243 KSVKSRIWMCVALA

-314 LLSTVCMFFFEDLST
+314 LLSTVCMLLFEDLST

-382 IVLGQSMTVRELAG
+382 IVLGQSMSFRELAG

>member
-1 MKYVRDIPF
+1 MEDIMEKKLDKRGELLHTLALLVCAAIWGSAFVAQSVGAEYVGAFTFLAVRNWIAVVFLIPVIYVRDTI
-10 KEFVDSHHKAA
+10 
-21 DEDLAELRRSNENE
+21 LRKR
-35 GVPLIFTETE
+35 
-45 EILGLLTG
+45 
-53 LTHPERILEIGTA
+53 
-66 HGYSS
+66 
-71 LFFAKKLPDARIT
+71 
-84 TIERNP
+84 
-90 VMVEAARAEFAS
+90 
-102 RSEGERIDFRVGD
+102 
-115 AQEILDE
+115 
-122 LDKMPALYGVYQ
+122 
-134 DGEGYMSCDHYQ
+134 
-146 KLDEFMFEPV
+146 
-156 SRKLIKSIYQ
+156 
-166 TVPDLR
+166 
-172 EFLKK
+172 
-177 SGRTDVRP
+177 GRPSVRP

-243 KGVKSRIWACVALA
+243 KSVKSRIWMCVALA

-382 IVLGQSMTVRELAG
+382 IVLGQSMSFRELAG

>member
-1 MKYVRDIPF
+1 MEKKLDKRGELLHTLALLVCAAIWGSAFVAQSVGAEYVGAFTFLAVRNWIAVVFLIPVIYVRDTI
-10 KEFVDSHHKAA
+10 
-21 DEDLAELRRSNENE
+21 LRKR
-35 GVPLIFTETE
+35 
-45 EILGLLTG
+45 
-53 LTHPERILEIGTA
+53 
-66 HGYSS
+66 
-71 LFFAKKLPDARIT
+71 
-84 TIERNP
+84 
-90 VMVEAARAEFAS
+90 
-102 RSEGERIDFRVGD
+102 
-115 AQEILDE
+115 
-122 LDKMPALYGVYQ
+122 
-134 DGEGYMSCDHYQ
+134 
-146 KLDEFMFEPV
+146 
-156 SRKLIKSIYQ
+156 
-166 TVPDLR
+166 
-172 EFLKK
+172 
-177 SGRTDVRP
+177 GRPSVRP

-192 FLLMGGAACGFF
+192 CLLTGGAACGFF

-243 KGVKSRIWACVALA
+243 KSVKSRIWMCVALA

-314 LLSTVCMFFFEDLST
+314 LLSTVCMFLFEDLST
-329 DSLIKALPSIAYAGV
+329 DSLIRALPSIAYAGV

>member
-1 MKYVRDIPF
+1 MEKKLDKRGELLHTLALLVCAAIWGSAFVAQSVGAEYVGAFTFLAVRNWIAVAFLIPVIFVRD
-10 KEFVDSHHKAA
+10 
-21 DEDLAELRRSNENE
+21 
-35 GVPLIFTETE
+35 
-45 EILGLLTG
+45 
-53 LTHPERILEIGTA
+53 
-66 HGYSS
+66 
-71 LFFAKKLPDARIT
+71 
-84 TIERNP
+84 TI
-90 VMVEAARAEFAS
+90 
-102 RSEGERIDFRVGD
+102 
-115 AQEILDE
+115 
-122 LDKMPALYGVYQ
+122 
-134 DGEGYMSCDHYQ
+134 
-146 KLDEFMFEPV
+146 
-156 SRKLIKSIYQ
+156 
-166 TVPDLR
+166 
-172 EFLKK
+172 LKK
-177 SGRTDVRP
+177 RGRPSVRP

-210 FQQVGIRYTTTAKAG
+210 FQQVGILYTTTAKAG

-243 KGVKSRIWACVALA
+243 KSVKSRIWMCVALA

-314 LLSTVCMFFFEDLST
+314 LLSTVCMLLFEDLST
-329 DSLIKALPSIAYAGV
+329 DSLIRALPSIAYAGV

-382 IVLGQSMTVRELAG
+382 IVLGQSMSFRELAG

>member
-1 MKYVRDIPF
+1 MEKKLDKRGELLHTLALLVCAAIWGSAFVAQSVGAEYVGAFTFLAVRNWIAVVFLIPVIFVRD
-10 KEFVDSHHKAA
+10 
-21 DEDLAELRRSNENE
+21 
-35 GVPLIFTETE
+35 
-45 EILGLLTG
+45 
-53 LTHPERILEIGTA
+53 
-66 HGYSS
+66 
-71 LFFAKKLPDARIT
+71 
-84 TIERNP
+84 TI
-90 VMVEAARAEFAS
+90 
-102 RSEGERIDFRVGD
+102 
-115 AQEILDE
+115 
-122 LDKMPALYGVYQ
+122 
-134 DGEGYMSCDHYQ
+134 
-146 KLDEFMFEPV
+146 
-156 SRKLIKSIYQ
+156 
-166 TVPDLR
+166 
-172 EFLKK
+172 LKK
-177 SGRTDVRP
+177 RGRPSVRP

-192 FLLMGGAACGFF
+192 CLLTGGAACGFF

-243 KGVKSRIWACVALA
+243 KSVKSRIWMCVALA

-382 IVLGQSMTVRELAG
+382 IVLGQSMSFRELAG

>member
-1 MKYVRDIPF
+1 MEDIMEKKLDKRGELMHTLALLVCAAIWGSAFVAQSVGAEYVGAFTFLAVRNWIAVVFLIPVIYVRDTI
-10 KEFVDSHHKAA
+10 
-21 DEDLAELRRSNENE
+21 LRKR
-35 GVPLIFTETE
+35 
-45 EILGLLTG
+45 
-53 LTHPERILEIGTA
+53 
-66 HGYSS
+66 
-71 LFFAKKLPDARIT
+71 
-84 TIERNP
+84 
-90 VMVEAARAEFAS
+90 
-102 RSEGERIDFRVGD
+102 
-115 AQEILDE
+115 
-122 LDKMPALYGVYQ
+122 
-134 DGEGYMSCDHYQ
+134 
-146 KLDEFMFEPV
+146 
-156 SRKLIKSIYQ
+156 
-166 TVPDLR
+166 
-172 EFLKK
+172 
-177 SGRTDVRP
+177 GRPSVRP

-192 FLLMGGAACGFF
+192 CLLTGGAACGFF

-243 KGVKSRIWACVALA
+243 KSVKSRIWMCVALA

-314 LLSTVCMFFFEDLST
+314 LLSTVCMLLFEDLST
-329 DSLIKALPSIAYAGV
+329 DSLIRALPSIAYAGV

-405 LAQL
+405 FAQL

>member
-1 MKYVRDIPF
+1 MEDIMEKKLDKRGELLHTLALLVCAAIWGSAFVAQSVGAEYVGAFTFLAVRNWIAVVFLIPVIYVRDTI
-10 KEFVDSHHKAA
+10 
-21 DEDLAELRRSNENE
+21 LRKR
-35 GVPLIFTETE
+35 
-45 EILGLLTG
+45 
-53 LTHPERILEIGTA
+53 
-66 HGYSS
+66 
-71 LFFAKKLPDARIT
+71 
-84 TIERNP
+84 
-90 VMVEAARAEFAS
+90 
-102 RSEGERIDFRVGD
+102 
-115 AQEILDE
+115 
-122 LDKMPALYGVYQ
+122 
-134 DGEGYMSCDHYQ
+134 
-146 KLDEFMFEPV
+146 
-156 SRKLIKSIYQ
+156 
-166 TVPDLR
+166 
-172 EFLKK
+172 
-177 SGRTDVRP
+177 GRPSVRP

-192 FLLMGGAACGFF
+192 CLLTGGAACGFF

-243 KGVKSRIWACVALA
+243 KSVKSRIWMCVALA

-294 YFAPQVD
+294 FFAPQVD
-301 TVRLSQTQ
+301 TVRLSQMQ

-314 LLSTVCMFFFEDLST
+314 FLSTVCMFLFEQLNPDA
-329 DSLIKALPSIAYAGV
+329 LIMALPSIAYAGV

-382 IVLGQSMTVRELAG
+382 LVLGQSMTVRELSG
-396 CVLMFAAII
+396 CILMFAAII